1 MHIESW
7 YDRYTRSWVVQLK
20 DREGN
25 QIGDAEYVGNKQD
38 RDRIVNMMQAQTG
51 AEIKSRE

>member
-1 MHIESW
+1 MYIDTW
-7 YDRYTRSWVVQLK
+7 YDRHTRSWVVQLK

-25 QIGDAEYVGNKQD
+25 QIGEAEYVGNKRD
-38 RDRIVNMMQAQTG
+38 RDRVVEMMQAQAG

>member
-1 MHIESW
+1 MIIDTW
-7 YDRYTRSWVVQLK
+7 YDRSTRSWVVQLK

-25 QIGDAEYVGNKQD
+25 QIGDAEYTGNKQD

-51 AEIKSRE
+51 AELKSRK